1 MEKEKHAAEAHP
13 KVVIGKCGEC
23 GGTYP
28 ETEPKAHS
36 CVKYILE
43 LFKQVVG
50 VNAFEM
56 AVNNVKG
63 KLTEKVNPTTKI
75 TSGSQGLSSA
85 TGTLE

>member
-1 MEKEKHAAEAHP
+1 MDKEKHATEAHP
-13 KVVIGKCGEC
+13 KVVIEECDEC
-23 GGTYP
+23 GGAYP
-28 ETEPKAHS
+28 ETEAKTHS
-36 CVKYILE
+36 CIKYILA